1 MFNTTTGSGNV
12 AMGQGSLSGNQ
23 TGGNNVF
30 IGRAAGNVGNLI
42 GESVGIGAES
52 CQQNTLG
59 STCVGFR
66 AGENLTGSLNTAVGH
81 ESLRASTGEKNSAVG
96 ARALSNN
103 TSGEFNTAF
112 GEQSGNYNT
121 SGSFNT
127 FIGSLSGEQ
136 AASGNYITNIGYGA
150 RVGVGLNPSNSASL
164 GANSIITKTN
174 QIVFGDSNITEI
186 VSGSDGVCDLGSSAN
201 KFNNLYIAGNVIGL
215 AKNSINPTNAGD
227 RDLYDDGTLRVW
239 LDDTTSD
246 DIEIEITTAPENITA
261 SKTYY
266 LTSTSYKTTT
276 TASGAIALAG
286 TATVNYTV
294 DFDFQ
299 SDEIMYIRIWSP
311 TIGTSWGLY
320 EITCINTNATDFTGH
335 PVMCSVKKL

>member
-1 MFNTTTGSGNV
+1 MEILLLGVSGGS
-12 AMGQGSLSGNQ
+12 S
-23 TGGNNVF
+23 
-30 IGRAAGNVGNLI
+30 
-42 GESVGIGAES
+42 
-52 CQQNTLG
+52 
-59 STCVGFR
+59 
-66 AGENLTGSLNTAVGH
+66 
-81 ESLRASTGEKNSAVG
+81 STG
-96 ARALSNN
+96 N
-103 TSGEFNTAF
+103 T
-112 GEQSGNYNT
+112 
-121 SGSFNT
+121 NT
-127 FIGSLSGEQ
+127 FIGYL
-136 AASGNYITNIGYGA
+136 TNAVVGVNPTNSTAIGYGA
-150 RVGVGLNPSNSASL
+150 FTEKSNEIAL
-164 GANSIITKTN
+164 GNY
-174 QIVFGDSNITEI
+174 DITEI
-186 VSGSDGVCDLGSSAN
+186 RSATNGLCNLGSSAF

-239 LDDTTSD
+239 LDDSTSD

-335 PVMCSVKKL
+335 PVMCSVKRV